1 MITFIGNGVLI
12 IISDVLSL
20 LTIGFCLI
28 QKIPQIK
35 TLYDFKSARGMSLTS
50 LYLELF
56 SYSIMMSYNYCNR
69 YSILSYMEYPI
80 LLFQEYILIYLVLK
94 YKGKL
99 DSNAYKIAI
108 GYFFALSLFLT
119 SIIPSFILALL
130 VPFCTPIGATS
141 KVIQLYEILKTK
153 NASSVNLTT
162 WLISAFTNLT
172 RVYTVMV
179 DSADRM
185 LLANFSISFL
195 LSGSVYLAAYYYKK
209 KPKVH

>member
-1 MITFIGNGVLI
+1 MINLIGRGILI
-12 IISDVLSL
+12 VISDILSI

-35 TLYDFKSARGMSLTS
+35 TLYNAKSARGISATS

-94 YKGKL
+94 YRRQLNGY
-99 DSNAYKIAI
+99 SYKIAAA
-108 GYFFALSLFLT
+108 YFFALSMFLT
-119 SIIPSFILALL
+119 NIIPTFILAML

-141 KVIQLYEILKTK
+141 KVIQLYEIIRTK

-162 WLISAFTNLT
+162 WMISAFTNLT
-172 RVYTVMV
+172 RIYTVMV

-195 LSGSVYLAAYYYKK
+195 LSGSIYLAAFYYKK
-209 KPKVH
+209 PKSH

>member
-1 MITFIGNGVLI
+1 MIDLIGRGILI
-12 IISDVLSL
+12 IISDILSI

-35 TLYDFKSARGMSLTS
+35 TLYNNKSARGISATS

-69 YSILSYMEYPI
+69 YSMLSYLEYPI

-94 YKGKL
+94 YRRQL
-99 DSNAYKIAI
+99 NANSYKIA
-108 GYFFALSLFLT
+108 GAYFFALSMFLT
-119 SIIPSFILALL
+119 NIIPTFILAML

-141 KVIQLYEILKTK
+141 KVIQLYEIIRTK
-153 NASSVNLTT
+153 NATSVNLTT
-162 WLISAFTNLT
+162 WMISAFTNLT
-172 RVYTVMV
+172 RIYTVMV

-195 LSGSVYLAAYYYKK
+195 LSGSIYLAAFYYK